1 MNIDSNFDIESS
13 AENIFTYNER
23 LRSLIEN
30 QLIFETDISK
40 TIPFITDY
48 INVSESFKI
57 IYGDYDFYT
66 YLISFLESLYSHGE
80 FESSRT
86 LYNKIRNV
94 ISTRIDK
101 LISAKNDENFSYV
114 NSMANQELIL
124 FEQIIEIVSKYEV
137 ESSIKDKELKIFD
150 SYNLEFK

>member
-1 MNIDSNFDIESS
+1 M
-13 AENIFTYNER
+13 
-23 LRSLIEN
+23 
-30 QLIFETDISK
+30 
-40 TIPFITDY
+40 
-48 INVSESFKI
+48 I
-57 IYGDYDFYT
+57 IDFYT
-66 YLISFLESLYSHGE
+66 YLISFLEPLYSHGE

-124 FEQIIEIVSKYEV
+124 FEQIIDIVSKYEI

-150 SYNLEFK
+150 DYNLEFK